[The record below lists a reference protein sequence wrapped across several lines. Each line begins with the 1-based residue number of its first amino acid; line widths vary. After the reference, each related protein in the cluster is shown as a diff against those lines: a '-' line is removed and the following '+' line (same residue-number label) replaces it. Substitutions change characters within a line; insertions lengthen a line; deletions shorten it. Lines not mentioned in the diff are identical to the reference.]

1 MRFLSAALCA
11 AVGLVLCL
19 GSPQAGEKKE
29 PKYTIKE
36 VMAKAHKSGLL
47 KKVAA
52 GDASKEDREE
62 LAELY
67 VALSKNEPPKG
78 DEKDWKKKTSAM
90 VKASKAAVK
99 DAEDGKKLGKI
110 VNCGA
115 CHKVH
120 K

>member
-1 MRFLSAALCA
+1 MVALA
-11 AVGLVLCL
+11 LCL
-19 GSPQAGEKKE
+19 GIPRAGEKKE

-36 VMAKAHKSGLL
+36 VMKKAHKDGLW
-47 KKVAA
+47 KKVAS
-52 GDASKEDREE
+52 GDAGKEDREE

-67 VALSKNEPPKG
+67 VALSENKPPKG

-99 DAEDGKKLGKI
+99 NAEDGKKLTKI

-115 CHKVH
+115 CHKAH